1 MKNLFIL
8 FFLMFSFSFSNQ
20 DIELYIQDSNDRI
33 LNKNINDL
41 TLTNINRDYENKLIT
56 NKVIID
62 SSKIMLENFGKSYYK
77 GNSILQ
83 AEMSQLIKQNLV
95 KNICLSN
102 IGLLRNGFKIQNEIK
117 DISNVVDTIIY
128 VKLNDCQNY

>member
-1 MKNLFIL
+1 MKLIILFCLFISL
-8 FFLMFSFSFSNQ
+8 SFSNQ
-20 DIELYIQDSNDRI
+20 DLDLYIQDSNDRI

-41 TLTNINRDYENKLIT
+41 TLININRDYEKKIVKNR
-56 NKVIID
+56 VVID

-77 GNSILQ
+77 GNGILQ
-83 AEMSQLIKQNLV
+83 AEMSQLLKQNLV

-102 IGLLRNGFKIQNEIK
+102 IGLLRDGFKIENEIK

-128 VKLNDCQNY
+128 IKLKDCQNY